1 MEVPARKDS
10 SFETDIQDL
19 KRLVENLRI
28 ERDAHWQDMFE
39 ANRYSAW
46 LSAERQALLDRL
58 HERSSYITRLEQMLT
73 EKEDERVDLETKLAH
88 KEMERF
94 DLEVKLRDK
103 EIERLYLEKELNAK
117 KEQEVDIAVDPP
129 SQSAGRFGFTRR

>member
-1 MEVPARKDS
+1 MEVPVRKDS

-19 KRLVENLRI
+19 KRMVENLQI

-58 HERSSYITRLEQMLT
+58 HERSSYIARLEKMLT
-73 EKEDERVDLETKLAH
+73 EKEDERISLEEKLAN
-88 KEMERF
+88 KEVERF

-117 KEQEVDIAVDPP
+117 KEQEVDVAVEVP
-129 SQSAGRFGFTRR
+129 SQSGGRFGFARR